1 MFLIV
6 NIEGHFC
13 FNFYTTVAEFFEHSV
28 LVNSL
33 LETWC
38 QLTSYLLCTKLT
50 SYLLCTTYNSL
61 YQFFNTHFLLPLS
74 IYTVYSLQSKV
85 YSLKS
90 IV

>member
-1 MFLIV
+1 MFIIV

-38 QLTSYLLCTKLT
+38 QLTSYLLCTI
-50 SYLLCTTYNSL
+50 YNSL
-61 YQFFNTHFLLPLS
+61 YQFFNTHFFTLS
-74 IYTVYSLQSKV
+74 LYIDSL
-85 YSLKS
+85 
-90 IV
+90 